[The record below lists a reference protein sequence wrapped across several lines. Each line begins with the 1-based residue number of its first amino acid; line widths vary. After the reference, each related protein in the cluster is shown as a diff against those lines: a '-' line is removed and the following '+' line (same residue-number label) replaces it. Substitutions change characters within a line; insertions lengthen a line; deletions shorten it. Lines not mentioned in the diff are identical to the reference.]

1 MKKTYIRPM
10 AEAINLNLESPIMG
24 VSNLSTND
32 NTPMVGDDPIEN
44 IFQTQRWLEQR
55 FLDIERLTPA

>member
-24 VSNLSTND
+24 VSGEPATND
-32 NTPMVGDDPIEN
+32 NTPMVEDNP
-44 IFQTQRWLEQR
+44 
-55 FLDIERLTPA
+55 LDNTFSNQKDGWSSDSWTLND

>member
-10 AEAINLNLESPIMG
+10 AEAINLNLELPIMG

-44 IFQTQRWLEQR
+44 IFSNPKDGWSSDSWTLN
-55 FLDIERLTPA
+55 D

>member
-44 IFQTQRWLEQR
+44 IFSNQKDGWSSDSWTSN
-55 FLDIERLTPA
+55 D

>member
-44 IFQTQRWLEQR
+44 IFSNQKNGWSSDSWTLN
-55 FLDIERLTPA
+55 D

>member
-24 VSNLSTND
+24 VSNLSTNE

-44 IFQTQRWLEQR
+44 IFSNQKDGWSSDSWTLN
-55 FLDIERLTPA
+55 D

>member
-44 IFQTQRWLEQR
+44 IFSNPKDGWNCDSWTLN
-55 FLDIERLTPA
+55 D

>member
-44 IFQTQRWLEQR
+44 IFSNQKDGWSSDSWTLN
-55 FLDIERLTPA
+55 D

>member
-32 NTPMVGDDPIEN
+32 NTPMVGDDPIKN
-44 IFQTQRWLEQR
+44 IFSNQKGGWNCDSWTLN
-55 FLDIERLTPA
+55 D

>member
-32 NTPMVGDDPIEN
+32 NTPMVGDDPIKN
-44 IFQTQRWLEQR
+44 LFSNQKDGWSSDSWTLN
-55 FLDIERLTPA
+55 D

>member
-32 NTPMVGDDPIEN
+32 NTPMVGDDPIKK
-44 IFQTQRWLEQR
+44 IFSNQKDGWSSDSWTLN
-55 FLDIERLTPA
+55 D